1 MFAEIIQLNKL
12 YKTNKFAQ
20 IKAKLYK
27 DKLIFLQDSSS
38 DKLGTVLTKL
48 LDEEREQFSDQII
61 EFNDILSYFEL
72 ENITIESQESLTL
85 A

>member
-48 LDEEREQFSDQII
+48 VDEERE
-61 EFNDILSYFEL
+61 
-72 ENITIESQESLTL
+72 
-85 A
+85 